1 MAQKKYKNPIA
12 FFREAN
18 EARQAKVKK
27 SIKKAEYGISMGE
40 DPENMLI
47 NKPGYGAKK
56 SVTTSVN
63 DTQTKPLILEMQP
76 PSYKYPE
83 EPGYVSVKVGEKKLF
98 SKRPVIQMKESEI
111 KKISDENYKEWLKQN
126 QGKLE
131 EKRKKY
137 YKSLKN
143 DNPLIRKKGG
153 AIKRKKK

>member
-1 MAQKKYKNPIA
+1 MKKTNKVNPIT
-12 FFREAN
+12 FFRKAN
-18 EARQAKVKK
+18 EARQNKVKQ
-27 SIKKAEYGISMGE
+27 SIKKAKYGISMGE

-63 DTQTKPLILEMQP
+63 DTQTKPQILDIRP

-98 SKRPVIQMKESEI
+98 SKRPVIQMRQSELE
-111 KKISDENYKEWLKQN
+111 KISDENRKEWLKQN

-131 EKRKKY
+131 EKYKKY
-137 YKSLKN
+137 RKSIKN
-143 DNPLIRKKGG
+143 GN
-153 AIKRKKK
+153 